1 MGYNG
6 YTEKRKASNKK
17 YMDKLARCTIW
28 ITPEEK
34 KIIEQKAAAAGKSV
48 NQYLKDLALNPE
60 EQTKEI
66 KE

>member
-6 YTEKRKASNKK
+6 YTEKRKASNEK
-17 YMDKLARCTIW
+17 YLSKFVEVRFRVL
-28 ITPEEK
+28 PEEK

-48 NQYLKDLALNPE
+48 NQYLKDLALDPE